1 MNKNTRDKDIKVLK
15 FIRNT
20 FINSGMGPSLRE
32 INEVT
37 GGGGKSPRSASIIL
51 DRLEKDGFIKRENGK
66 IVSIAFEKPNSVS
79 TINIPLVGAVP
90 CGAPM
95 LAEQNI
101 ETYIPVSTALAKK
114 GSSYFLLRATGD
126 SMNLA
131 GINDKDI
138 LLVRQQETADNGEK
152 VIALIDEEA
161 TVKILEKKDGVV
173 ILRPKSSNSSHKPI
187 VLSNNCQ
194 IQGVVVAVLPSDLY

>member
-114 GSSYFLLRATGD
+114 GSNYFLLRATGD

>member
-1 MNKNTRDKDIKVLK
+1 MNKNTRDKDISVLK

-20 FINSGMGPSLRE
+20 FINSGTGPSLRE

-37 GGGGKSPRSASIIL
+37 GGKSPRSASIIL

-66 IVSIAFEKPNSVS
+66 IISIAFEKPNSVS

-90 CGAPM
+90 CGVPM

-114 GSSYFLLRATGD
+114 GSNYFLLRATGD

-152 VIALIDEEA
+152 IVALIDEEA

-173 ILRPKSSNSSHKPI
+173 ILRPKSSNTSHMPI

>member
-1 MNKNTRDKDIKVLK
+1 MNKNTRDKDISVLK

-20 FINSGMGPSLRE
+20 FINSGTGPSLRE

-37 GGGGKSPRSASIIL
+37 GGKSPRSASIIL

-66 IVSIAFEKPNSVS
+66 IISIAFEKPNSVS

-114 GSSYFLLRATGD
+114 GSNYFLLRATGD

-152 VIALIDEEA
+152 IVALIDEEA

-173 ILRPKSSNSSHKPI
+173 ILRPKSSNTSHMPI

>member
-1 MNKNTRDKDIKVLK
+1 MNKNTRDKDISVLK

-20 FINSGMGPSLRE
+20 FINSGTGPSLRE

-37 GGGGKSPRSASIIL
+37 GGKSPRSASIIL
-51 DRLEKDGFIKRENGK
+51 DRLEKDGFIKRQNGK
-66 IVSIAFEKPNSVS
+66 IISIAFEKPNSVS

-114 GSSYFLLRATGD
+114 GSNYFLLRATGD

-152 VIALIDEEA
+152 VVALIDEEA
-161 TVKILEKKDGVV
+161 TVKILDKKDDVV

-187 VLSNNCQ
+187 ILSNNCQ

>member
-1 MNKNTRDKDIKVLK
+1 MNKNTRDKDISVLK

-20 FINSGMGPSLRE
+20 FINSGTGPSLRE

-37 GGGGKSPRSASIIL
+37 GGKSPRSASIIL
-51 DRLEKDGFIKRENGK
+51 DRLEKDGFIKRQNGK
-66 IVSIAFEKPNSVS
+66 IISIAFEKPNSVS

-114 GSSYFLLRATGD
+114 GSNYFLLRATGD

-152 VIALIDEEA
+152 VVALIDEEA

-173 ILRPKSSNSSHKPI
+173 ILRPKSSNTSHMPI